1 MTDPIGDLLTR
12 IRNALQAGHLKVDV
26 GYSRIK
32 ADIVRLLR
40 EEGYINNYKV
50 TGEGH
55 RRTIRIYLKYT
66 QSSEPVIQHLSRVSR
81 PSRRVYVGVDKI
93 PRPLNGLGVC
103 ILSTSQGVMTG
114 REAYRRRVG
123 GEVLCIVY

>member
-93 PRPLNGLGVC
+93 PRPLNGLGIC